1 MHQSRSFGLLL
12 ALMSFCFLFCLAGE
26 AGAQGLSKTLYK
38 DKVNGFKFRPPSKF
52 ATVPAREGL
61 QKMGILCFMDSELRG
76 SGASVYVL
84 KLDDALGSK
93 DGPYHDKDA
102 KEAKEGESSVRSRR
116 PSLVDYLTF
125 QFDDSFHPSRT
136 LEDKEFKVKGL
147 TGRHRQWKVKGY
159 VLDAFSYP
167 GPESDVHLLYYVS
180 DRFLKTREGRKWLKM
195 HKKSGRSF
203 ERTSAA
209 KDVDLSQ
216 LDYKAL
222 LKYHKVQDAQYK
234 DWRIVPTP
242 SKKYIIKTS
251 SKRGAFIKSAITRL
265 ERSRKL
271 FEKDFP
277 PEDFGQKLTAVSVVR
292 ICNTPEE
299 FHKYGG
305 TRRGVAGWF
314 NPGTEELVLY
324 SGEKDPERDALTFG
338 VMSHEA
344 FHQYCHFL
352 FKRSEAHRWFD
363 EGHGD
368 YYAGAAWYKGKV
380 YVKAEAASEGIA
392 RLVEAKMMVEDGNM
406 VSLEKHL
413 NFTHGQWQ
421 TQGPKNISC
430 YAQSW
435 SIIYMLRQGS
445 VGKVSKKYWK
455 KEYAD
460 IIPNYMNTLLK
471 GYADEYAVVLA
482 EREEEAKEEKRELTE
497 EERDIDRSD
506 LETSQRNDVWE
517 KAMEASWGQIDLDEF
532 EAQWLDYIANA
543 VK

>member
-1 MHQSRSFGLLL
+1 MREQHRLGLLL
-12 ALMSFCFLFCLAGE
+12 ALLSFCFVFGLAGE
-26 AGAQGLSKTLYK
+26 AGAQGLAKTLYK

-61 QKMGILCFMDSELRG
+61 QAMGILCFMDSELRET
-76 SGASVYVL
+76 GASVYVL
-84 KLDDALGSK
+84 KLDDALGGK
-93 DGPYHDKDA
+93 DGPYARKKA
-102 KEAKEGESSVRSRR
+102 KGEEKGESSVLAKRPTLLDYLILQFEDSFR
-116 PSLVDYLTF
+116 PSRLF
-125 QFDDSFHPSRT
+125 
-136 LEDKEFKVKGL
+136 EDKEFKVKGVKA
-147 TGRHRQWKVKGY
+147 RHRQWKVKGY
-159 VLDAFSYP
+159 TLDAFSYP
-167 GPESDVHLLYYVS
+167 GTDMDVHLLYFVS
-180 DRFLKTREGRKWLKM
+180 DRYVKSKKGSKWLKM
-195 HKKSGRSF
+195 QKKSGRSF
-203 ERTSAA
+203 ERMTAA
-209 KDVDLSQ
+209 KEMDLSQ

-222 LKYHKVQDAQYK
+222 LKYHKVKDAQYK

-251 SKRGAFIKSAITRL
+251 SKRGAFIKNAITRL

-277 PEDFGQKLTAVSVVR
+277 PADFGQKMTAVSVVR

-324 SGEKDPERDALTFG
+324 SGEKDKERDALTYG

-368 YYAGAAWYKGKV
+368 YYAGAAWYKGKA
-380 YVKAEAASEGIA
+380 YVKPEAASKGIN
-392 RLVEAKMMVEDGNM
+392 RLPEAKLMVENGDM
-406 VSLEKHL
+406 VPLEKHL

-445 VGKVSKKYWK
+445 LGKISKKYWK
-455 KEYAD
+455 KEYAN

-471 GYADEYAVVLA
+471 GYAEEYAVILA

-497 EERDIDRSD
+497 KDRDIDRSD
-506 LETSQRNDVWE
+506 LKTSQRNAIWE
-517 KAMEASWGQIDLDEF
+517 KAMDASWGQIDLDEF
-532 EAQWLDYIANA
+532 EGQWLDYVANA